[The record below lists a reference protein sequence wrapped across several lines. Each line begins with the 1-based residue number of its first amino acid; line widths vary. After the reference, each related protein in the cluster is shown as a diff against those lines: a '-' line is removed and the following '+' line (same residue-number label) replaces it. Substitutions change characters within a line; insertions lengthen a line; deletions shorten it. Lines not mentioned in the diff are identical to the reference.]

1 VPPGAQVAR
10 PVEFRLA
17 RGGAVAGR
25 ISSRDDQP
33 VLCGKVALV
42 YTATEQSADFAPR
55 GLTAETAGEGRYRI
69 EGVPPGRYV
78 LAAWGGSLPVGP
90 ANRFD
95 APRFVSDVEVREGE
109 TTVVDLLLASDR
121 VLEGVVVD
129 ASGNPVA
136 GADVELREELV
147 LQGGDGG
154 GSRFI
159 FGEGVLRAFERR
171 LLTEL
176 GYAPVLEREASSGVP
191 IDPQRRY
198 RYEPEHGPV
207 PVNGEASA
215 QVPADVCILSGQT
228 LLDVARDDYARPQT
242 RDEARALMRAL
253 IAERLP
259 GQILHTRNVLR
270 ELQDL

>member
-1 VPPGAQVAR
+1 LSWSASTELGMLTSVEWAGGR
-10 PVEFRLA
+10 PALAGIALMCGFYLNELLLRLLPREDPHELLFDAYEAGLA
-17 RGGAVAGR
+17 RLGDA
-25 ISSRDDQP
+25 
-33 VLCGKVALV
+33 
-42 YTATEQSADFAPR
+42 QS
-55 GLTAETAGEGRYRI
+55 
-69 EGVPPGRYV
+69 
-78 LAAWGGSLPVGP
+78 P
-90 ANRFD
+90 A
-95 APRFVSDVEVREGE
+95 
-109 TTVVDLLLASDR
+109 
-121 VLEGVVVD
+121 
-129 ASGNPVA
+129 
-136 GADVELREELV
+136 
-147 LQGGDGG
+147 
-154 GSRFI
+154 
-159 FGEGVLRAFERR
+159 GVLRAFERR